1 MVSLVSFNTVT
12 AFHDTY
18 LLAGLMIETGV
29 SFSLSSCE
37 FYCVNFT
44 HADLEQRWKAL
55 LSVIL
60 VLAGKRPNQAFFALI
75 RLYF

>member
-1 MVSLVSFNTVT
+1 M
-12 AFHDTY
+12 Y
-18 LLAGLMIETGV
+18 LLAGLVTETAI

-44 HADLEQRWKAL
+44 YADLEQRWRAL

-60 VLAGKRPNQAFFALI
+60 VLAGKCPNQAFLALI

>member
-1 MVSLVSFNTVT
+1 MS
-12 AFHDTY
+12 
-18 LLAGLMIETGV
+18 LLADLLTETGI

-37 FYCVNFT
+37 FYCVNST
-44 HADLEQRWKAL
+44 YADLEQRWKAL

-60 VLAGKRPNQAFFALI
+60 ELAGKHPNQAFFALI

>member
-1 MVSLVSFNTVT
+1 MTEN
-12 AFHDTY
+12 
-18 LLAGLMIETGV
+18 GI

-44 HADLEQRWKAL
+44 YADLEQRWKAL

-60 VLAGKRPNQAFFALI
+60 VLAGKRPNQAFSALI

>member
-1 MVSLVSFNTVT
+1 M
-12 AFHDTY
+12 
-18 LLAGLMIETGV
+18 TGTGI

-44 HADLEQRWKAL
+44 YADLEQRWKAL
-55 LSVIL
+55 LSVIS
-60 VLAGKRPNQAFFALI
+60 VLAGKHPNQAFFALI